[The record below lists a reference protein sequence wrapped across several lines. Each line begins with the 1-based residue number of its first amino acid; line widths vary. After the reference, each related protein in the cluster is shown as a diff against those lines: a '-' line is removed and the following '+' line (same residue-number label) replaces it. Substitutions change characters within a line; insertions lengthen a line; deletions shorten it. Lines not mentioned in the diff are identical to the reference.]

1 MLMGS
6 ARPSYLRHIIA
17 EVPMGSRAISVPT
30 EVEAVFREFRTCEF
44 TTLARDG
51 TPITWPMLP
60 FWRPDTGQ
68 FMTTTSIGLPDKA
81 FNIRRDPR
89 VSLLFSDSTGSG
101 LHHPPTVLVQGQA
114 VAPDLVN
121 TSIGAFEKEVK
132 LVYRRQP
139 SGAIWSSNPLLRWYV
154 DWYFMRLE
162 ITIFPR
168 RILWWERG
176 DFSMTPR
183 LLELPDVG

>member
-1 MLMGS
+1 M
-6 ARPSYLRHIIA
+6 
-17 EVPMGSRAISVPT
+17 ISIPA

-44 TTLARDG
+44 STLAKDG

-60 FWRPDTGQ
+60 FWRPDAGV

-81 FNIRRDPR
+81 FSIRRNPR

-101 LHHPPTVLVQGQA
+101 LTSPPAVLVQGEA
-114 VAPDLVN
+114 AAPDVVR

-139 SGAIWSSNPLLRWYV
+139 SGAIWSSNPLFRWYF

-162 ITIFPR
+162 ITITPR
-168 RILWWERG
+168 RILLWPHA
-176 DFSMTPR
+176 DFSMRPQV
-183 LLELPDVG
+183 LEAIGVA

>member
-1 MLMGS
+1 MLPAAAGP
-6 ARPSYLRHIIA
+6 RYLEDVMA
-17 EVPMGSRAISVPT
+17 EVLARSVAISIPA

-89 VSLLFSDSTGSG
+89 VSLLFSDPTGSG
-101 LHHPPTVLVQGQA
+101 LDNPPTVLVQGHA
-114 VAPDLVN
+114 GITGIPAADHVRTRAHRVIEVARIRFDFCARVHHEIPVGEL
-121 TSIGAFEKEVK
+121 EEE
-132 LVYRRQP
+132 
-139 SGAIWSSNPLLRWYV
+139 LR
-154 DWYFMRLE
+154 
-162 ITIFPR
+162 PR
-168 RILWWERG
+168 RR
-176 DFSMTPR
+176 
-183 LLELPDVG
+183 

>member
-1 MLMGS
+1 MVE
-6 ARPSYLRHIIA
+6 APIRPRVIPIPA
-17 EVPMGSRAISVPT
+17 EI
-30 EVEAVFREFRTCEF
+30 EAVFREFRTCEF
-44 TTLARDG
+44 TTLARDA

-60 FWRPDTGQ
+60 FWRPETRQ

-101 LHHPPTVLVQGQA
+101 LDHPPAVLVQGHA
-114 VAPDLVN
+114 LASDKVN
-121 TSIGAFEKEVK
+121 TSIGAYEKEVR

-139 SGAIWSSNPLLRWYV
+139 SGAIWSSNPLLRWYF

-162 ITIFPR
+162 ITITPT
-168 RILWWERG
+168 RIVWWEQG
-176 DFSMTPR
+176 DLSLRPGV
-183 LLELPDVG
+183 LDLPNVE

>member
-1 MLMGS
+1 MQS
-6 ARPSYLRHIIA
+6 T
-17 EVPMGSRAISVPT
+17 AISIPS
-30 EVEAVFREFRTCEF
+30 EVGAVFREFRTCEF

-60 FWRPDTGQ
+60 FWRPETGQ

-81 FNIRRDPR
+81 CNIRRNPR

-101 LHHPPTVLVQGQA
+101 LDHPPIVLVQGHA
-114 VAPDLVN
+114 AAPDEVK
-121 TSIGAFEKEVK
+121 TSIGAYEKEVK

-139 SGAIWSSNPLLRWYV
+139 SGAIWSSNPFLRWYF

-162 ITIFPR
+162 ITITPT

-176 DFSMTPR
+176 D
-183 LLELPDVG
+183 LLGPPAVLEARDVA

>member
-1 MLMGS
+1 MTS
-6 ARPSYLRHIIA
+6 T
-17 EVPMGSRAISVPT
+17 AISIPSQ
-30 EVEAVFREFRTCEF
+30 VEAVFREFRTCEF
-44 TTLARDG
+44 ATLARDG

-60 FWRPDTGQ
+60 FWRPETGQ

-101 LHHPPTVLVQGQA
+101 LANPPTVLVQGHA
-114 VAPDLVN
+114 VAPDRVK
-121 TSIGAFEKEVK
+121 TAIGAYEKEVK

-139 SGAIWSSNPLLRWYV
+139 SGAIWSSNPLLRWYF

-162 ITIFPR
+162 ITITPT

-176 DFSMTPR
+176 DLSVAPK
-183 LLELPDVG
+183 LLEAADAG